1 MANVITKLLPLPG
14 FRMISASHLND
25 WATQINNALSGVT
38 ALVLKGTFNGTVGA
52 TTPSTVAATTVS
64 ASSTVTALNA
74 TATTSGGASAA
85 GLAMGTDLLG
95 VYFGTGAPTISAP
108 QGSLYLNKAGNS
120 TSTRLYVNSSGSTTW
135 VAVTT
140 AS

>member
-1 MANVITKLLPLPG
+1 MANVITKYLPLPG
-14 FRMISASHLND
+14 YRMPNATHLND
-25 WATQINNALSGVT
+25 WAKAINNAFAGLTNV
-38 ALVLKGTFNGTVGA
+38 VLAGAFNGTVGA

-74 TATTSGGASAA
+74 TATTSGGAAAA

-95 VYFGTGAPTISAP
+95 IYFGTGAPTISAP
-108 QGSLYLNKAGNS
+108 QGSIYLNKAGNS
-120 TSTRLYVNSSGSTTW
+120 TSTRLYVNSNGSTTW